1 MHGIGNLAGFFET
14 QRNIFGVCP
23 HCQTL
28 FRLSDI
34 KVSYQR
40 RFSEDW
46 FDKLQSQ
53 QEKVEEE
60 QMKLQETLQ
69 EIRRRTVER
78 SRKVHLPRMLRQAD
92 PVFTPLG
99 YYPQDVKAIF
109 DPLDFVIFDGMNLHE
124 NVKRIVFVDE
134 QTTNSEIR
142 RVQSSIET
150 AIRKDKYEFQSVRLT
165 KTGQI
170 QP

>member
-1 MHGIGNLAGFFET
+1 MAEFFET

-23 HCQTL
+23 YCQTL

-34 KVSYQR
+34 RISYR
-40 RFSEDW
+40 RKFAEDW
-46 FDKLQSQ
+46 FDKLQSEE
-53 QEKVEEE
+53 EKIEEE
-60 QMKLQETLQ
+60 QMRLQETLQ

-78 SRKVHLPRMLRQAD
+78 SRKAHLPKMLMQAD

-109 DPLDFVIFDGMNLHE
+109 DPLDFVIFDGMNLRG
-124 NVKRIVFVDE
+124 NIKRIVFVDE
-134 QTTNSEIR
+134 QTTNSKIR

-150 AIRKDKYEFQSVRLT
+150 AIRKDRYEFQSVRLT

-170 QP
+170 QL

>member
-1 MHGIGNLAGFFET
+1 MHQIGNLAGFFET
-14 QRNIFGVCP
+14 QRIIFGICP
-23 HCQTL
+23 HCQAL

-34 KVSYQR
+34 KISYKR
-40 RFSEDW
+40 RFSKDW
-46 FDKLQSQ
+46 FDNLQD
-53 QEKVEEE
+53 EEE
-60 QMKLQETLQ
+60 EAEEERMKLQETLQ
-69 EIRRRTVER
+69 EIRRKTVER
-78 SRKVHLPRMLRQAD
+78 SRRVHLPKMLRQAD

-109 DPLDFVIFDGMNLHE
+109 DPLDFVIFDGMNLHQK
-124 NVKRIVFVDE
+124 VKRIVFVDE

-142 RVQSSIET
+142 RVQSSIQA
-150 AIRKDKYEFQSVRLT
+150 AIRKDRYEFQSVRLT

>member
-1 MHGIGNLAGFFET
+1 MRPGSLAGFFET

-34 KVSYQR
+34 KVSYKR
-40 RFSEDW
+40 RFSKDW
-46 FDKLQSQ
+46 FDKLQD
-53 QEKVEEE
+53 EEDKIEEE
-60 QMKLQETLQ
+60 QMRLEETLD
-69 EIRRRTVER
+69 EIRSRTIER
-78 SRKVHLPRMLRQAD
+78 SRRVHLPKMLRQAD

-109 DPLDFVIFDGMNLHE
+109 DPLDFVIFDGMNLHQ

-134 QTTNSEIR
+134 QTTNREIR
-142 RVQSSIET
+142 RVQSSIER
-150 AIRKDKYEFQSVRLT
+150 AICKDRYEFQSVRLT